1 MELEADTYDVVV
13 IGTGLAE
20 SIAAAALAKAG
31 KSVLHLDPN
40 DYYGAR
46 QASLTL
52 DELVQWSDSHSSPL
66 ASISTTDD
74 HVQRIQYTLASTSP
88 LNETL
93 QADRRRYALS
103 LFPSILPSRGPLIST
118 LIASEVSRYISFRL
132 LDSISVWDPSTSG
145 VRRVPGSKEEIFK
158 DKSVG
163 LIEKR
168 KLMKFLMFA
177 AGVFEDD
184 PTLVGKEGLPLPD
197 FLQGE
202 FNLSSDLTQ
211 AVTYAIAHA
220 SAPTDPTLP
229 ALIRTRRYL
238 RSVGRYGAGAF
249 LIGQYGGAGEVAQGF
264 CRACAVHGGTCILGS
279 NASIKSIKVDDEAK
293 RLITTPD
300 HLPSSLLLRGE
311 EDRRA
316 TTAYCIAIVSS
327 LPQVLQRD
335 LPDGVDQ
342 ENGEETIDTAVILF
356 PPEEGVQ
363 LVRALIHGETTG
375 SCPCGQF
382 ILYLSTSI
390 PSPSPSVNPIAILRP
405 YLRRLS
411 SEPLFEAYYL
421 EHRPTARQASTA
433 SAVTVIDPYHG
444 NEMLTEGLD
453 WEAEQGEKAFYAVM
467 GESEAASNQ
476 GGIGFFEKGTQEGE
490 SLEDDSE
497 L

>member
-1 MELEADTYDVVV
+1 M
-13 IGTGLAE
+13 
-20 SIAAAALAKAG
+20 SIPC
-31 KSVLHLDPN
+31 HP
-40 DYYGAR
+40 R
-46 QASLTL
+46 PFT
-52 DELVQWSDSHSSPL
+52 
-66 ASISTTDD
+66 
-74 HVQRIQYTLASTSP
+74 
-88 LNETL
+88 
-93 QADRRRYALS
+93 
-103 LFPSILPSRGPLIST
+103 
-118 LIASEVSRYISFRL
+118 
-132 LDSISVWDPSTSG
+132 
-145 VRRVPGSKEEIFK
+145 
-158 DKSVG
+158 
-163 LIEKR
+163 
-168 KLMKFLMFA
+168 
-177 AGVFEDD
+177 
-184 PTLVGKEGLPLPD
+184 
-197 FLQGE
+197 
-202 FNLSSDLTQ
+202 
-211 AVTYAIAHA
+211 
-220 SAPTDPTLP
+220 
-229 ALIRTRRYL
+229 
-238 RSVGRYGAGAF
+238 
-249 LIGQYGGAGEVAQGF
+249 
-264 CRACAVHGGTCILGS
+264 
-279 NASIKSIKVDDEAK
+279 AK

-375 SCPCGQF
+375 SCPCGQCKSRYLHRVQHRAEDSAV